1 MGRMG
6 GALAARLAM
15 EIPHHLYPTQHQYG
29 LKNSHRS
36 IHNETGGTFNPRVTN
51 RTSASFYSRYVGCP
65 LVDSYSLSIDLS
77 VLFY

>member
-1 MGRMG
+1 M
-6 GALAARLAM
+6 
-15 EIPHHLYPTQHQYG
+15 
-29 LKNSHRS
+29 
-36 IHNETGGTFNPRVTN
+36 GGTFNPRVTN